1 MRKNGNC
8 ILVCYSRFFVLMQ
21 SLEFLSTQ
29 SPEAEV
35 AVSPRLSGNQF
46 CTLPRRRAAY
56 WEVNH
61 CGFIKGVIHVLDLI
75 FGKRAA
81 TRGSPLLLP
90 FGKLAAFSLLQS
102 PLAKKAC

>member
-46 CTLPRRRAAY
+46 RTLPRRRAAY
-56 WEVNH
+56 WGGNH
-61 CGFIKGVIHVLDLI
+61 CGLVKGVIHVLACILA
-75 FGKRAA
+75 KRAA
-81 TRGSPLLLP
+81 TRVSPPLVPL
-90 FGKLAAFSLLQS
+90 GKLAAFSRL
-102 PLAKKAC
+102 